1 MCYFPAIGLSKDT
14 VNFVQQSQ
22 VPEEAVGTTAPAW
35 GGGRELIRPLG
46 GFAAPH
52 TVRDGPTPHPVNLSH
67 LCSRR
72 PAAEMS
78 TASLFVLIDVQTLK
92 NGK

>member
-1 MCYFPAIGLSKDT
+1 MSA
-14 VNFVQQSQ
+14 
-22 VPEEAVGTTAPAW
+22 EAVGAAATAW

-52 TVRDGPTPHPVNLSH
+52 AVRVGPTPHPVNLSH

-78 TASLFVLIDVQTLK
+78 TASLFQTLK
-92 NGK
+92 NGKIKHVIVT